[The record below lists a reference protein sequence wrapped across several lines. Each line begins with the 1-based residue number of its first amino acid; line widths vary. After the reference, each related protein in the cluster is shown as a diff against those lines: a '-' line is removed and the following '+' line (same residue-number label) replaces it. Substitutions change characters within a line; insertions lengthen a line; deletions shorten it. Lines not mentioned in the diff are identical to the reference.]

1 MKFTTTK
8 LKLIFLLIVPLI
20 VGCSHKKKANFYSTE
35 HLRLSFLNHPK
46 WDKGK
51 AEISTYELKVES
63 SLLFEN
69 ETTQKTDVDTLV
81 LSVTKHLFDTETLRK
96 VSEKNNASVKDVF
109 LMVQLLRKDL
119 FNVGTNHTTTLQF
132 DKTNLQPYKL
142 SISKNS
148 YEGNT
153 YVEQQF
159 FQNVSEIEQYYL
171 GDGVSGNKTILDY
184 DKPYYPIE
192 QIPFLVRVLKLEMEE
207 SWSFQFVTYKMDVPF
222 LAKPFVGD
230 NIFELQ
236 FSKIGEEQIV
246 LNGNTIVAEVIQV
259 DYQDDIF
266 PPVKTIGG
274 LIPKQEKYWIS
285 KDSERMILKVEGK
298 GALFKKDSIKAESGY
313 KLSLID
319 NINMDWWNK
328 GESFNLRSYL
338 KAFRYD

>member
-1 MKFTTTK
+1 MKCNLSK
-8 LKLIFLLIVPLI
+8 IKVSYIFILFLTIS
-20 VGCSHKKKANFYSTE
+20 CSYNEKVENYPSSHFMS
-35 HLRLSFLNHPK
+35 SFLNHSK
-46 WDKGK
+46 WDNGK
-51 AEISTYELKVES
+51 TEISAYELKVES
-63 SLLFEN
+63 SVLFEN
-69 ETTQKTDVDTLV
+69 EITQKTEIDTLV
-81 LSVTKHLFDTETLRK
+81 LSVTKHLFDTEVLHK
-96 VSEKNNASVKDVF
+96 VSEKDGSTVKDAF
-109 LMVQLLRKDL
+109 LMVQLLRKDVL
-119 FNVGTNHTTTLQF
+119 NVGTSHTTTLQF
-132 DKTNLQPYKL
+132 DRTNLQPYKL
-142 SISKNS
+142 SIAKNS

-159 FQNVSEIEQYYL
+159 FQKKSVIEQYYL

-184 DKPYYPIE
+184 DKPYYSIE
-192 QIPFLVRVLKLEMEE
+192 QIPFLVRVLKLEMKE

-222 LAKPFVGD
+222 LAKAFVGD
-230 NIFELQ
+230 NIFELH
-236 FSKIGEEQIV
+236 FSKIAEEQIE

-259 DYQDDIF
+259 DYEDDIF